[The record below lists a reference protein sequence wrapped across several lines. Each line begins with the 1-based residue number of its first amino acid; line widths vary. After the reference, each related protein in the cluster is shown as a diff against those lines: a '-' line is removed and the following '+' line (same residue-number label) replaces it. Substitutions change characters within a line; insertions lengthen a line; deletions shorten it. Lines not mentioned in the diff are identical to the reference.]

1 MDILTC
7 AAPILNWRPSNDV
20 NIRGSVSKEALRRL
34 QKKRI
39 RRVLDLAAEQGAE
52 VLVLGAFGCGAFR
65 NPPKTVAA
73 AMRDALR
80 DYRQCF
86 ETVEIAVYCARGG
99 MRTTAP
105 FLRYSRNH
113 NP

>member
-1 MDILTC
+1 M
-7 AAPILNWRPSNDV
+7 
-20 NIRGSVSKEALRRL
+20 
-34 QKKRI
+34 
-39 RRVLDLAAEQGAE
+39 LDLAAEQGAE

-86 ETVEIAVYCARGG
+86 ETVEIAVYCAPGRDENY
-99 MRTTAP
+99 RA
-105 FLRYSRNH
+105 FSEIFKES
-113 NP
+113 